1 MCEIR
6 FHPVG
11 LRIECIF
18 FLLSAIGA
26 ISIEYLPDFY
36 VIFLLFS
43 ERGLIPCLNSK
54 IFSWT
59 PWAVGHPKAVEI

>member
-1 MCEIR
+1 MR
-6 FHPVG
+6 DPVSSG
-11 LRIECIF
+11 GAADRVHI

-54 IFSWT
+54 IFSWP